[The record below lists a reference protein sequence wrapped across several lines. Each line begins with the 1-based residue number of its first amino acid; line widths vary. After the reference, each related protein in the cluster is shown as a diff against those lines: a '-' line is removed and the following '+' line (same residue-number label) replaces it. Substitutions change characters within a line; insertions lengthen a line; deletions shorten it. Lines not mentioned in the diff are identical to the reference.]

1 VCELP
6 RVSANGGRLRRR
18 ADGFWFRFGDS
29 GGRNL
34 GGIFAPELRERER
47 ERELVWVIT
56 VLPAVSAQL
65 GPLIEDFSAQNYK
78 LVWQRWAKS
87 LRGRLVSIICV

>member
-1 VCELP
+1 MV
-6 RVSANGGRLRRR
+6 
-18 ADGFWFRFGDS
+18 FGS
-29 GGRNL
+29 VLVTLAGEIWGA
-34 GGIFAPELRERER
+34 IFAPELGER

-87 LRGRLVSIICV
+87 LTKTPVFCDFRTASSFFLTEKGA